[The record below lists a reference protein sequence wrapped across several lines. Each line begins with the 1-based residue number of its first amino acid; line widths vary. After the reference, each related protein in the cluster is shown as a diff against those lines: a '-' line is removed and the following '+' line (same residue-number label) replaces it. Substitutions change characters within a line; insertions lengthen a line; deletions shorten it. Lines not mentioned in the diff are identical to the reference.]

1 MRYPSPVWCRG
12 LSRYLMIDKF
22 CESADEAVSSIRSG
36 ATILV
41 SGFGDIGLP
50 FELLHALA
58 RTNVKDLTI
67 VSNNAGT
74 GEIGLALLFKNRQV
88 SRLIASFPSQP
99 TSHHYFAAHAE
110 GSVQVELSPQ
120 GTLAE
125 RIRAGG
131 AGLAGFFTPTG
142 YGTELAQGK
151 ETREINGKGYVYET
165 ALVGDFALIRA
176 EKADSFGNLRYRL
189 ASRNFNPIM
198 AMAAG
203 QTIAEVS
210 QRVPVGSI
218 EPDDV
223 HTAGVFVD
231 KIVEVRNA

>member
-1 MRYPSPVWCRG
+1 MT
-12 LSRYLMIDKF
+12 DKF
-22 CESADEAVSSIRSG
+22 FATADEAVSTITSG
-36 ATILV
+36 STVLV

-50 FELLHALA
+50 TELLNALS
-58 RTNVKDLTI
+58 RTKVKDLTI

-74 GEIGLALLFKNRQV
+74 GDVGLALLFKNRQV

-99 TSHHYFAAHAE
+99 GSTHYFEAHAE
-110 GSVQVELSPQ
+110 GTVEVVLVPQ

-142 YGTELAQGK
+142 FGTELAQGK
-151 ETREINGKGYVYET
+151 ETREINGKGYVYEE

-176 EKADSFGNLRYRL
+176 HTADDLGNLRYRL

-198 AMAAG
+198 AMAAK
-203 QTIAEVS
+203 QTIAEVTH
-210 QRVPVGSI
+210 RVPTGGI

-223 HTAGVFVD
+223 HTPGVYVD
-231 KIVEVRNA
+231 RIVEVRYA